1 MAWST
6 LTYKRITFTAFLS
19 FFQTLKDVRN
29 CVINT
34 SMVLLLLQENFFQ
47 KETCLSG
54 KSKPKTA
61 KPTKEARL
69 MNEVK
74 QETVNASLDNI
85 AQMWVNI
92 LLAQIQ
98 SKKEQKKL
106 GNNDKE

>member
-1 MAWST
+1 
-6 LTYKRITFTAFLS
+6 
-19 FFQTLKDVRN
+19 
-29 CVINT
+29 
-34 SMVLLLLQENFFQ
+34 
-47 KETCLSG
+47 
-54 KSKPKTA
+54 
-61 KPTKEARL
+61 

-106 GNNDKE
+106 GNNDKESE